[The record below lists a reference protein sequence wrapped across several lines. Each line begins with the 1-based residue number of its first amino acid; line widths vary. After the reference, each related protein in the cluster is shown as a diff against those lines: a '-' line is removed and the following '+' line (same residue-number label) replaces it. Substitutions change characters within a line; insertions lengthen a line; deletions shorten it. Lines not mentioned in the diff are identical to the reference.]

1 MSQNI
6 TKTSDSNDHESQA
19 WNTTLKASPPGWHR
33 SDGFLEFS
41 LFSFILGLD
50 LKALTFSFFCVK
62 TKEMNK
68 TLKINPMTTLIAVQ
82 VQKIVETTKH
92 MIKIVGTKNFK
103 SVLAIAKL
111 G

>member
-50 LKALTFSFFCVK
+50 LTALIFWFFCIK
-62 TKEMNK
+62 TKEQLVIPLNQNK
-68 TLKINPMTTLIAVQ
+68 LNTDQM
-82 VQKIVETTKH
+82 
-92 MIKIVGTKNFK
+92 TKNH
-103 SVLAIAKL
+103 IIMT
-111 G
+111 